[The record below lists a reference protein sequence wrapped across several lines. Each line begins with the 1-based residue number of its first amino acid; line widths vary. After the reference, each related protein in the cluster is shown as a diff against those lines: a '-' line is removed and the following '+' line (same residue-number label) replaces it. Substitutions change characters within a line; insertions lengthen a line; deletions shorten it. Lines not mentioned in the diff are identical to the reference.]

1 MPARK
6 LLVLIVDDSMPV
18 RMMLRNG
25 LTKEGY
31 EVCETTDGEQAIL
44 AFKERRPDVII
55 MDVKMPI
62 MDGFDTVKEIR
73 KQEQGR
79 PTPIL
84 MLTAS
89 DDVESIHK
97 AFDVGATDF
106 MSKPV
111 NLPLLLLRLKFTV
124 RDVERDQILNR
135 VEQDKEN
142 ARLLFGILYWEFNIK
157 SRKVSISHRSTKTRT
172 WLDSLPENVD
182 DFIQLLSKSDQERF
196 TADIASAV
204 DNDKPF
210 DIEVVCEVNTERH
223 ILRIVGQSDETGKYI
238 TGALQDITEKRS
250 LENQANHLSFYDQVT
265 GLPNQ
270 KLFIRSI
277 ETDLSENPSE
287 GKKVTVLVM
296 EIKNLPSVANAYGNA
311 VVETLL
317 RRIGAE
323 LRRLMPNSVV
333 CAKLESNAFAIKFS
347 SGIKVSIDAASKELH
362 QRLSQ
367 LNKSWFIAG
376 REIFIKLTAGIAEA
390 IPGEQTSASG
400 LLRMAK
406 SAQLETRSN
415 KDLVIGKYNANA
427 NKAMKNRLDLEAE
440 LHKAL
445 QNDEFD
451 IQYQPQLDVESGKI
465 VGVEALIRLQTEERG
480 FISPADFVPI
490 LEETGLIV
498 DVGYKIFEKS
508 VQQQVAWANS
518 GLTLRVGINLSA
530 VQFQSPDLSQRIVN
544 IVKKYPIDRALIELE
559 VTESATMDD
568 PQHAIDVMRRLRSD
582 GFRIALDDFGTGY
595 SSFEYLLHFELD
607 KLKIDKA
614 FINNITHQRKDR
626 ALIRA
631 INYLSDGLDLKTI
644 AEGVETRRQ
653 FDYLDALGVGEIQG
667 YFISK
672 PLWADELYQFAVDF
686 NKNTFKLD

>member
-223 ILRIVGQSDETGKYI
+223 ILRIVGQTDETGKYI

-311 VVETLL
+311 VMETLL

-406 SAQLETRSN
+406 SAQHETRSN

-427 NKAMKNRLDLEAE
+427 NKAMKKRLDLEAE

-445 QNDEFD
+445 QNDEYD

-631 INYLSDGLDLKTI
+631 INYLSDGLHLKTI